1 MMQTQGSVVS
11 PWPWCFCHGLQSIK
25 LVRQLQEWAGVCC
38 EERDLAHG
46 SEGGERMLCSP
57 AVLGYGEGPG
67 ALWEFAERLALKPTG
82 TEEGPVPHSTVQEG
96 GNMVP
101 ILEEHAI

>member
-1 MMQTQGSVVS
+1 
-11 PWPWCFCHGLQSIK
+11 
-25 LVRQLQEWAGVCC
+25 
-38 EERDLAHG
+38 
-46 SEGGERMLCSP
+46 MLCSP

-67 ALWEFAERLALKPTG
+67 ALWGFALKPTG